1 MIIERADRMKGVEM
15 SRIRATLTKCNE
27 MKRAGIDLA
36 MFTVGQPDFDTP
48 QYIKDAC
55 EASIEAGHTAYAETP
70 GSLELRTAI
79 AKKLKT
85 QNHVEYDPA
94 EISVTT
100 GAAQAAFL
108 GMMTWLNP
116 GDEIIIP
123 NPSYNIYS
131 TIPLIAGATVKTYE
145 LLEENRFQIDLEQM
159 KNLITDKTK
168 MIVLLSPNN
177 PIGSILERENLEG
190 LADLIRDKN
199 IVVLSDEVYERL
211 TYGEEAV
218 SFASLPGMKER
229 SILMGGFSKAF
240 SMTGWRVGYFA
251 APKEMT
257 EVMNILSFYMTACGV
272 TFTQE
277 AARVALEEEDGSLEQ
292 MRKEFEKRRDYIVA
306 EINKTKHFHAL
317 MPKGAFYVFMNIKA
331 SGMTSGEFCD
341 KMLDDYRCSFIPG
354 DVFGSAG
361 EGFVRLSYASSME
374 NLQRLVVA
382 LNDLDAKLG

>member
-1 MIIERADRMKGVEM
+1 MKIERADRMKGVEM

-79 AKKLKT
+79 AKKLKRD
-85 QNHVEYDPA
+85 NNLDYDPS

-145 LLEENRFQIDLEQM
+145 LLEENNFQIDLEQM
-159 KNLITDKTK
+159 KSLITDKTK
-168 MIVLLSPNN
+168 MIVLLTPNN
-177 PIGSILERENLEG
+177 PIGSILEKDNLEG
-190 LADLIRDKN
+190 LAEILKDTDI
-199 IVVLSDEVYERL
+199 IVLCDEVYERL
-211 TYGEEAV
+211 TYGEPAV
-218 SFASLPGMKER
+218 SFGSLPGMKER
-229 SILMGGFSKAF
+229 TITMNGFSKAF
-240 SMTGWRVGYFA
+240 SMTGWRLGYFA
-251 APKEMT
+251 APKEMVD
-257 EVMNILSFYMTACGV
+257 VMNVLSFYMTACGV
-272 TFTQE
+272 SFTQD
-277 AARVALEEEDGSLEQ
+277 AAVVALEEEDGSLEK
-292 MRKEFEKRRDYIVA
+292 MRSEFEKRRNYIVA
-306 EINKTKHFHAL
+306 EINKTKHFSAL
-317 MPKGAFYVFMNIKA
+317 MPKGAFYVFMNIKKT
-331 SGMTSGEFCD
+331 GMTSGEFTD
-341 KMLDDYRCSFIPG
+341 YMLDNYRCSFIPG

-374 NLQRLVVA
+374 NLERLVVA